1 MKPTYQKKS
10 FSRSKGTYKGA
21 TKGGGAHSGSTGKRG
36 GDRGYD
42 RDERPVLHD
51 ATCSQCGAAC
61 QVPFKPNGKKPVMC
75 RDCFKKDSGGDAR
88 QYATRTPSAPSNAGV
103 MDQLKMLNRKMDLVL
118 HGLSDL
124 GKQEGR

>member
-10 FSRSKGTYKGA
+10 FSRSKGTYKSA

-51 ATCSQCGAAC
+51 ATCSQCGVEC
-61 QVPFKPNGKKPVMC
+61 QVPFKPNGKKPVAC
-75 RDCFKKDSGGDAR
+75 RDCFKKESGGDAR
-88 QYATRTPSAPSNAGV
+88 PYAKRTPSAPSNTEV
-103 MDQLKMLNRKMDLVL
+103 VDQLKMLNRKMDLVL
-118 HGLSDL
+118 QALADL
-124 GKQEGR
+124 